1 MSASIV
7 IQQPRGDADRLLL
20 LFHGVGA
27 NARTLVPLGE
37 QLADAFPHAFVVSV
51 DGAHSSDL
59 GAGRQWFS
67 VRGIT
72 EENRAERIA
81 VAMPGFLDAI
91 RHWQDVAQVGVDAT
105 SLIGFSQGAIMALAS
120 TQTLAPPAARV
131 AAIAG
136 RFARSPS
143 RAPKSVAVHFLHGQ
157 VDSVIP
163 HVHSVM
169 GAERWGALGGKA
181 TLDLFPFAGHGIEPE
196 MAARVVERL
205 RSGVPG

>member
-7 IQQPRGDADRLLL
+7 IQQPHGDADRLLL

-51 DGAHSSDL
+51 DGAQSSDL

-91 RHWQDVAQVGVDAT
+91 RHWQDVARVGVDAT

-120 TQTLAPPAARV
+120 TQTLEPPAARV
-131 AAIAG
+131 VAIAG
-136 RFARSPS
+136 RFARLPS

-157 VDSVIP
+157 VDTVIP